1 MDVNFFWRGVSKLD
15 LMLLRT
21 GSLRLEMGQ
30 VQCIYRLNIVRF
42 FFDFFTGDSLYT
54 CEQKLIGAGLEDKL
68 PLFRV
73 FFKIL
78 SEFQAGE
85 NSPWYSWLNS
95 LPRIYN
101 TGASMTYACFD
112 CLPPYAAYW

>member
-1 MDVNFFWRGVSKLD
+1 MYVGSTHASFFFWTS
-15 LMLLRT
+15 
-21 GSLRLEMGQ
+21 SS
-30 VQCIYRLNIVRF
+30 
-42 FFDFFTGDSLYT
+42 GDSLYT
-54 CEQKLIGAGLEDKL
+54 CEQKLIGAGLEEKL

-85 NSPWYSWLNS
+85 NSAWYPWLNS

>member
-1 MDVNFFWRGVSKLD
+1 MDVHFFWRGVS
-15 LMLLRT
+15 LMLVGARPWTLRGPSPMHVAQP
-21 GSLRLEMGQ
+21 GS
-30 VQCIYRLNIVRF
+30 F
-42 FFDFFTGDSLYT
+42 FFWTSLSGDSLYT

-78 SEFQAGE
+78 SEFQMGE

-101 TGASMTYACFD
+101 TGGKSLRF
-112 CLPPYAAYW
+112 